1 MKFFRSRKEDTTSG
15 VGDKAAGWIASGIL
29 KLQRNW
35 VKGMEKLFSKL
46 SPASTKV
53 VLVIAFLFAA
63 GYCTMMVAYSFGK
76 TATVMLK
83 QVNGVQ
89 PVAIGKTVPDLPPG
103 VPAFIKRMERFK
115 HYLDSLSKTGDGR
128 KIRDSL
134 LFRRP
139 GLLDSIQRIERIYC
153 EK

>member
-1 MKFFRSRKEDTTSG
+1 MKTFKRKKEHTTSR
-15 VGDKAAGWIASGIL
+15 VSDKAAGWIASGIL
-29 KLQRNW
+29 KVQRNW

-53 VLVIAFLFAA
+53 VLIVAFLFAT

-76 TATVMLK
+76 AGTILLK
-83 QVNGVQ
+83 SVTGVQ
-89 PVAIGKTVPDLPPG
+89 PVAIGKTVPDLSSG
-103 VPAFIKRMERFK
+103 VPAFIKRIERFK
-115 HYLDSLSKTGDGR
+115 HYLDSLSKTDDGR